1 MPFVE
6 ASAVLAAAREVA
18 AVGGAPD
25 CFRCQEGSFRNFFL
39 MAWCANE
46 IRVMGRMN

>member
-1 MPFVE
+1 MPFAFVV
-6 ASAVLAAAREVA
+6 ARAVLGTAVEVVA
-18 AVGGAPD
+18 EQD